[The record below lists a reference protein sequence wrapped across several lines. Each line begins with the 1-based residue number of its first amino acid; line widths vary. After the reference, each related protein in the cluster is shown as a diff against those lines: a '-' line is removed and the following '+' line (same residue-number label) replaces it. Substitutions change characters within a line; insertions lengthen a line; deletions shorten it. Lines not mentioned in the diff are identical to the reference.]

1 MGTSVRLNST
11 TYALGD
17 LVIPISA
24 PPVGTAD
31 LTNPIFELGNTG
43 WTLGSGWAINTAGA
57 AYQGTWR
64 AIRSG
69 GAGNSNLVNNNKV
82 AVVPGQTLTVGIVLQ
97 ANGATAAARVGIR
110 WRNAGNVVIVDSL
123 GSEVKNTAGVWKSS
137 TLTAAAPGTA
147 AFAEFLVNVIV
158 GAGSGETVLAD
169 SATWSYAFLSI
180 PPPFIY
186 ECTVTGTTGISP
198 PIWPTVLGATV
209 MDGTVEWTTR
219 EAIRVTWTAV
229 PIMKSGATE
238 PVWPTF
244 PGGLIADNT
253 ISWKA
258 TTLRIEDTRC
268 PNSKVVTIIASK
280 VWAADE
286 DIVRFCATVNA
297 KDWTTA
303 DDAGYLPTG
312 LQQYGSNETAVLNIY
327 RGNLVPFSGSTFQ
340 MWGVDP
346 DPAANAIIDAMEG
359 IGSIYHKASHPVGN
373 ELFFLAS
380 LGVRTV
386 GIAAGSTNLAAGDV
400 GMPIDSLVQDSVE
413 EAIVNGYT
421 PLGIYYPS
429 AGQYWLALGPLVW
442 VYTMNAVGQVGA
454 WTRYVFPF
462 PIIAFAQLDN
472 DLYLRDANA
481 VRVLSDAVSIDEMP
495 NASPTHDRIP
505 FDSVIQ
511 WPWIDTGQVGQTNM
525 MVGFDVV
532 GTGIPDVQF
541 GYDQSNLSLFTPA
554 YLVDPDT
561 LLDGIITMPLS
572 CPTISPK
579 ITYHGAEDSFWSL
592 QLLNLYWQ
600 R

>member
-1 MGTSVRLNST
+1 MATSVRLNST

-17 LVIPISA
+17 LVIPVSA
-24 PPVGTAD
+24 APVGTAD
-31 LTNPIFELGNTG
+31 LTNPIFELGNSG
-43 WTLGSGWAINTAGA
+43 WTLGSGWAINTSGP

-64 AIRSG
+64 AAKT
-69 GAGNSNLVNNNKV
+69 GAINTSVIVNNNKV
-82 AVVPGQTLTVGIVLQ
+82 PIVPGQPLTVGAVLQ
-97 ANGATAAARVGIR
+97 ANGTNATAKVGIR
-110 WRNAGNVVIVDSL
+110 WRNASNTLLKDDYGNSVTNS
-123 GSEVKNTAGVWKSS
+123 GGVWVASN
-137 TLTAAAPGTA
+137 LTAVAPGTA
-147 AFAEFLVNVIV
+147 AFAEFIISGAIIGV
-158 GAGSGETVLAD
+158 GNTILAD
-169 SATWSYAFLSI
+169 SATWSYAFVTI
-180 PPPFIY
+180 PGAFIY
-186 ECTVTGTTGISP
+186 ECTITGTTGINP

-219 EAIRVTWTAV
+219 EAIRVTWQAV
-229 PIMKSGATE
+229 PIMKSGTVE
-238 PVWPTF
+238 PIWPTV

-253 ISWKA
+253 ISWQA
-258 TTLRIEDTRC
+258 STLRIEDVRC
-268 PNSKVVTIIASK
+268 PQSKIVTIIASK
-280 VWAADE
+280 VWAADG

-297 KDWTTA
+297 KDWTTS

-327 RGNLVPFSGSTFQ
+327 RGNLVPFSASTFQ

-346 DPAANAIIDAMEG
+346 DPQANALIDAMEG
-359 IGSIYHKASHPVGN
+359 IGSIYAKATHPVGN

-413 EAIVNGYT
+413 AAVMNGYI
-421 PLGIYYPS
+421 PIGIYYPS
-429 AGQYWLALGPLVW
+429 AGQYWLALGPMVW
-442 VYTMNAVGQVGA
+442 VYTMNAVGQAGA
-454 WTRYVFPF
+454 WTRYTFPF
-462 PIIAFAQLDN
+462 AIEAFAQLDN
-472 DLYLRDANA
+472 DLYLRDAFA

-495 NASPTHDRIP
+495 NAIPTHDRVP

-511 WPWIDTGQVGQTNM
+511 WPWIDTGQVGQNNM

-541 GYDQSNLSLFTPA
+541 GYDQTNDSAFTA
-554 YLVDPDT
+554 SYIVDPDT
-561 LLDGIITMPLS
+561 LMGGIITMPLS
-572 CPTISPK
+572 CPTISPR